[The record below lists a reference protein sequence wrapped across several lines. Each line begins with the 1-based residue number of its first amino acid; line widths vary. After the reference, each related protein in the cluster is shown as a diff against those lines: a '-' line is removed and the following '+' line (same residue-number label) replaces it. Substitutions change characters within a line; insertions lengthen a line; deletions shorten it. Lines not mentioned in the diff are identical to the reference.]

1 LVPRDIR
8 PHVPIP
14 LITTHLFDGQ
24 SELTKHGRVVEEGVA
39 EEGGVPLICP
49 TPEFDAKPV
58 WQTPFAHTLSVNSR
72 IQRPEQQAPSVVQY
86 PFAIVHWEAVPADV
100 VDPV

>member
-1 LVPRDIR
+1 M
-8 PHVPIP
+8 
-14 LITTHLFDGQ
+14 TTHLFDGQ
-24 SELTKHGRVVEEGVA
+24 SELTKHGAVVEE
-39 EEGGVPLICP
+39 EGVPLICP

-86 PFAIVHWEAVPADV
+86 PFATVHWGAVPADV